1 MSELLQCEHATR
13 CGGCPL
19 IALPEA
25 EQHAHKR
32 AGVRAAFARYP
43 GLDAPE
49 PKAIVAAQP
58 SAAYR
63 TRAKLV
69 VARDGAVGLYARGSH
84 DVVDIPGCRV
94 LAPAVA
100 AVVAEIRSRART
112 AAGALSG
119 IDVREVEH
127 ADSAAV
133 LVTLF
138 GQARNRVQ
146 LHALAQE
153 IAALAGVRGV
163 AISEQEPRSPAF
175 LGAAPEHVA
184 GAREA
189 EDTLLPGGAYHLATF
204 GSFVQ
209 AHRAQAAAIGTRV
222 IEALRGT
229 LGGELRGARVLELY
243 AGAGALGLELAR
255 LGARPFLVERFEPAL
270 ALAQR
275 AAAAQQLTIETRSAD
290 AAHAARDLAYAGER
304 FDAAVVN
311 PPRRGLPPEL
321 RSVLAELAPRAIAY
335 VSCDPDTLARD
346 LDHFAYLGYAAR
358 AIEPYDMMP
367 HSDAVECLAW
377 LEPAP
382 PAACRVLYEDDELIA
397 VDKPP
402 HIATTP
408 QGGQTRSLLERVR
421 SRHGLPDLAAVHR
434 LDAGTSG
441 VCLFAKHRSA
451 VAPFSAALAA
461 GQKQYL
467 ALVRG
472 VSRDKGNINR
482 PLREAGKSRDA
493 RTRYNRVAVLGGHSL
508 IRARPEQGRM
518 HQIRRH
524 LASLGHPVLG
534 DTRYGDAAS
543 NRHFEMRHGLDRTFL
558 HLTRIELT
566 HPRSGEPLVI
576 ESALPGDLAAVRERL
591 RSEG

>member
-1 MSELLQCEHATR
+1 MSDLLHCEHAAR

-25 EQHAHKR
+25 EQHAHKQ
-32 AGVRAAFARYP
+32 ASVRAAFARYP
-43 GLDAPE
+43 ALRVPE
-49 PKAIVAAQP
+49 PRPIVAALP
-58 SAAYR
+58 NASYR

-84 DVVDIPGCRV
+84 DVIDIPGCRV
-94 LAPAVA
+94 LAPQVA
-100 AVVAEIRSRART
+100 AIVGEIRLRARS
-112 AAGALSG
+112 ASGALSG

-127 ADSAAV
+127 AGRAAV

-138 GQARNRVQ
+138 GQARHRARLQ
-146 LHALAQE
+146 ALAEE
-153 IAALAGVRGV
+153 IARLPNVRGV
-163 AISEQEPRSPAF
+163 AISAQEPKAPAF

-184 GAREA
+184 GACEA
-189 EDTLLPGGAYHLATF
+189 EDTLLAGGAYHLATF

-209 AHRAQAAAIGTRV
+209 AHRAQAAAIATRA
-222 IEALRGT
+222 IDAMAGA
-229 LGGELRGARVLELY
+229 LGGELRDARVLELY
-243 AGAGALGLELAR
+243 AGAGALGIELAR
-255 LGARPFLVERFEPAL
+255 LGARPLLVERFEPAL

-275 AAAAQQLTIETRSAD
+275 AAAAQQLAIETRNAD
-290 AAHAARDLAYAGER
+290 AAHAARDLAQDGAR
-304 FDAAVVN
+304 FDAVVVN
-311 PPRRGLPPEL
+311 PPRRGLPPDL
-321 RSVLAELAPRAIAY
+321 RSALAELAPRAIAY

-346 LDHFAYLGYAAR
+346 LDHLAYLGYAAR

-367 HSDAVECLAW
+367 HSDAVECFAW
-377 LEPAP
+377 LEAAP
-382 PAACRVLYEDDELIA
+382 PAACRVLYEDAELIA

-402 HIATTP
+402 HVATTP

-421 SRHGLPDLAAVHR
+421 GAHALPELAAIHR

-441 VCLFAKHRSA
+441 VCLLAKHKSA

-461 GQKQYL
+461 GQKHYL

-472 VSRDKGNINR
+472 VTRDKGNVNR

-493 RTRYNRVAVLGGHSL
+493 RTRYNRIAVLSGHSL

-534 DTRYGDAAS
+534 DARYGDPGS

-558 HLTRIELT
+558 HLTRVELT
-566 HPRSGEPLVI
+566 HPRTGQPLAI
-576 ESALPGDLAAVRERL
+576 ESALPGDLDAVRERL
-591 RSEG
+591 QA